1 MAAHDDLHT
10 IVPCHATRAR
20 LKARQGSFEL
30 SQQLA
35 EKAVALAEE
44 TDYLNMQGDAL
55 GALAFVLEASGR
67 RSEAEAAAA
76 EAVERYER
84 KGDLVMAGRMREQLR
99 ALTGVRT
106 EPL

>member
-55 GALAFVLEASGR
+55 GDPCFR
-67 RSEAEAAAA
+67 TRSERPPIGGRGGGGRGGR
-76 EAVERYER
+76 AVRE
-84 KGDLVMAGRMREQLR
+84 KGEPRRWRAGCGRSSAR
-99 ALTGVRT
+99 
-106 EPL
+106 